1 MTLEDKGKSMFER
14 FFKGDQKEAIMTT
27 EKMLAG
33 ELRTPKGL
41 YFDNLKTIVTV
52 LTLAGFILPL
62 APIDKAVAAGPP
74 RETKQMSEF
83 NPQTE
88 TGQQKMAEI
97 LQKIKDQKGLE
108 VVMAGGSFGTQEQTK
123 EAVQKKYR
131 DAYQEAKNNQTPYQE
146 VSFTTENQPV
156 ALENFL
162 NALGIKINSE
172 VYQTLD
178 QTDYRAVFCYRDSN
192 AIDRGLILS
201 LQSGDVDHFIK
212 LYPQLEAGLL
222 SWQRT
227 IFSDLKN
234 IFFPDSDFDTTSP
247 KFKTAYANPPDADQI
262 EIATIKDE
270 SGADR
275 FVGYNSS
282 QQKIY
287 LANSQECLK
296 RILDAHPDDP
306 DL

>member
-1 MTLEDKGKSMFER
+1 MD
-14 FFKGDQKEAIMTT
+14 
-27 EKMLAG
+27 
-33 ELRTPKGL
+33 
-41 YFDNLKTIVTV
+41 TIKFNNFNIIVV
-52 LTLAGFILPL
+52 ILVIL
-62 APIDKAVAAGPP
+62 GAAGAVGIGYYGLK
-74 RETKQMSEF
+74 ETSSTSQLSD
-83 NPQTE
+83 QTG
-88 TGQQKMAEI
+88 TSASLNSAQQTPSSTI
-97 LQKIKDQKGLE
+97 TE
-108 VVMAGGSFGTQEQTK
+108 VVWPSNQELGVGSPSGSIPSMSFSPVVSQLSGPAGNQVVDAYLS
-123 EAVQKKYR
+123 
-131 DAYQEAKNNQTPYQE
+131 AYQEAQRGKESYKE
-146 VSFTTENQPV
+146 VSFNATIYQYLP
-156 ALENFL
+156 LRDFL

-275 FVGYNSS
+275 FAGYNSS

-306 DL
+306 E